1 MKLNTRRLETRKLNT
16 RRLSAA
22 IAKRALIIALIVL
35 GIYGR
40 FAGIGQKVYS
50 FDEVRGLLRAS
61 GSTSQEFVE
70 KVYTGVPVTSGY
82 VQQYQTNQ
90 IGRDWGQALG
100 SLAGNPEHPPLYYLL
115 MRLSLLSHWAVASRW
130 VAACFGLL
138 LLPAIYWLCVELFWG
153 EPFGKV
159 MGQSAIALVSI
170 SPFQVLLAHEARQYT
185 LWALLTVVSSAFL
198 LRSLR
203 QNSSKQNS
211 SKQNSQHS
219 WRPWLAYGT
228 TALLGMYTHLFF
240 AWTLITHG
248 LYVFVIEKF
257 RPTQKLLRYLLIS
270 AGIVV
275 GFLPW
280 VGVIVSKMG
289 RLDQTTKWASTFD
302 TSLLVRLQ
310 YWLHNLGTGF
320 VDLNWPATGNNPF
333 SYLVLVA
340 VAASTWQLCRH
351 TPKRVWLFVILLMSV
366 STIGQIGPDLLNG
379 GRRSLVARYSLT
391 AYLGLELALAC
402 AIARSFSAVPLLKFS
417 ALPAKLFIKTKR
429 VQQIA
434 VTALLLGGVVS
445 SLLITQSPGWGKGTS
460 GVIAKTAALINQT
473 EQPLILTDADH
484 PYALSLSHKISPNAQ
499 FVLINRDQ
507 SAAAQTA
514 ELTRAIAQLPSDQI
528 FFVFA
533 ASKPLVAFLEAEPT
547 VAIEQSKTMRQAQ
560 LYQAQHR
567 LPLAAAAT
575 PESF

>member
-1 MKLNTRRLETRKLNT
+1 MAKVNIAT
-16 RRLSAA
+16 
-22 IAKRALIIALIVL
+22 AKRALILGLIVL

-90 IGRDWGQALG
+90 IGRGFDQALA

-115 MRLSLLSHWAVASRW
+115 MRFSLLSHWAVASRW
-130 VAACFGLL
+130 VAAGFGLL

-153 EPFGKV
+153 EAFGAA
-159 MGQSAIALVSI
+159 MGWSTIALISI

-185 LWALLTVVSSAFL
+185 LWALLTAVSSACL

-203 QNSSKQNS
+203 QNIRPNLWKQN
-211 SKQNSQHS
+211 

-240 AWTLITHG
+240 AWVLMTHG
-248 LYVFVIEKF
+248 LYVLVIERF

-270 AGIVV
+270 AGVVV
-275 GFLPW
+275 GFSPW
-280 VGVIVSKMG
+280 AWVIISRMDK
-289 RLDQTTKWASTFD
+289 LDQTTKWASTFE

-310 YWLHNLGTGF
+310 YWLHNLGIGF
-320 VDLNWPATGNNPF
+320 VDLDWPVRWNNPF
-333 SYLVLVA
+333 SYLILVA
-340 VAASTWQLCRH
+340 VAVSTWQLYRH
-351 TPKRVWLFVILLMSV
+351 TPKRVWLFVILLISV
-366 STIGQIGPDLLNG
+366 STAGQIAPDLLNG

-391 AYLGLELALAC
+391 AYLGLELVVAY
-402 AIARSFSAVPLLKFS
+402 AIARVFSASKPRKS
-417 ALPAKLFIKTKR
+417 
-429 VQQIA
+429 QQIA
-434 VTALLLGGVVS
+434 VTALLFGGVIS
-445 SLLITQSPGWGKGTS
+445 SLLITQSLGWGKGSS
-460 GVIAKTAALINQT
+460 GVIAKTAAIINQT

-484 PYALSLSHKISPNAQ
+484 PYALSLSHKISPDAR
-499 FVLINRDQ
+499 FILIDRNQ
-507 SAAAQTA
+507 PAAAQTA
-514 ELTRAIAQLPSDQI
+514 DLTDAIAQISKDQT

-547 VAIEQSKTMRQAQ
+547 VAIAQQSKTMRQAQ
-560 LYQAQHR
+560 LY
-567 LPLAAAAT
+567 
-575 PESF
+575 SFRHL